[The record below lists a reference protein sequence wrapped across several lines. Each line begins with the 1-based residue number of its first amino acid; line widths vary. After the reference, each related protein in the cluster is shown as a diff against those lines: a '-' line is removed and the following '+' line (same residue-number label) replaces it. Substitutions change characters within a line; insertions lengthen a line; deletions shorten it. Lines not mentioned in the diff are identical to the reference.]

1 MTKHTMDIRI
11 YYEDTDAGGV
21 VYHANYLNFAE
32 RGRTEFLR
40 ELGHQNSELE
50 RDFGVL
56 FVVKH
61 IDIEYAKPAF
71 LDDQLRMESVIT
83 EMKNS
88 SFIMQQTLYCESR
101 DNELISD
108 MRVAL
113 VTVDTN
119 TIKPVRLPEIIRT
132 EFSKFLEG

>member
-1 MTKHTMDIRI
+1 MDIRI

-21 VYHANYLNFAE
+21 VYHANYLNYAE

-40 ELGHQNSELE
+40 ELGHQNSDLE

-61 IDIEYAKPAF
+61 IDIEYAKPSF
-71 LDDQLRMESVIT
+71 LDDNLRMESVII

-108 MRVAL
+108 MRVVL

-119 TIKPVRLPEIIRT
+119 TIKPVKLPEIIRT